1 MPRLCLSVLLLC
13 CALCGSGQTAEGDA
27 EIQSG
32 WRELSRLNPVPA
44 EKLFASVHSREAR
57 LGAALA
63 TFTIQPHTS
72 ARREE
77 AQRLLA
83 DLIEENPDDDYG
95 IAATYYRTRLSTEGS
110 PPADTL
116 TTINAY
122 RQLLHEHPG
131 NPIAELAAP
140 KLAILLLY
148 ADVTAELWEAHV
160 AEITALL
167 PQLVSPA
174 TQRDTRLALA
184 DALLRLHSDH
194 ARALPLIAYC
204 LDRDLIVRPPRR
216 GNLLLQA
223 AESARLLH
231 QPQEATRYYRRYLE
245 EYPREFRTDEIT
257 RRLQALETE
266 AGP

>member
-83 DLIEENPDDDYG
+83 DLIEEIPTTPT
-95 IAATYYRTRLSTEGS
+95 AS
-110 PPADTL
+110 PRP
-116 TTINAY
+116 
-122 RQLLHEHPG
+122 
-131 NPIAELAAP
+131 
-140 KLAILLLY
+140 
-148 ADVTAELWEAHV
+148 
-160 AEITALL
+160 ITA
-167 PQLVSPA
+167 
-174 TQRDTRLALA
+174 RG
-184 DALLRLHSDH
+184 
-194 ARALPLIAYC
+194 C
-204 LDRDLIVRPPRR
+204 PPR
-216 GNLLLQA
+216 
-223 AESARLLH
+223 EVH
-231 QPQEATRYYRRYLE
+231 QRIR
-245 EYPREFRTDEIT
+245 
-257 RRLQALETE
+257 
-266 AGP
+266 